1 MVERPIKKSE
11 RQSQA
16 KTDGDSSN
24 SRVKSSGKPQRKEAK
39 GKGKKASLKDESKPP
54 INPALA
60 RPPKPPKPKAEP
72 EQEAEPEVE
81 VELHQLMFEAGR
93 ARIHADRLGYEWS
106 VTKPLMDKG
115 LAAFKAGD
123 YEQARALY
131 QEVKNQSLLAIEQ
144 SYYAD
149 IHWQLLIP
157 IND

>member
-1 MVERPIKKSE
+1 MTKSNI
-11 RQSQA
+11 QFGLTLLSA
-16 KTDGDSSN
+16 ALFLTACSDSGSDPETI
-24 SRVKSSGKPQRKEAK
+24 VPTIEIQQEGVAKSSA
-39 GKGKKASLKDESKPP
+39 
-54 INPALA
+54 PALETQHA
-60 RPPKPPKPKAEP
+60 
-72 EQEAEPEVE
+72 AEPEVE